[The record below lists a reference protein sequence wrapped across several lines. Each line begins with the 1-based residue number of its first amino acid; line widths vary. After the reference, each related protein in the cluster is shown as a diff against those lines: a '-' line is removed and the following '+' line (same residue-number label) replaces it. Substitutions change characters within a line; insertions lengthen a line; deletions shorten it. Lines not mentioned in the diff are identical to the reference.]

1 MAQRVLIAIILLCAA
16 PALLGYS
23 VQDEIRRRQLELQ
36 AIRDQIAGLEKKIK
50 QQQLNESEALDLVET
65 YDRKATLVRKLIAKY
80 RQEERE
86 LQRRIERTSVEATR
100 LQSDLDFLKRQY
112 AKYVASAYKSGRT
125 RDLELLLS
133 SRSIN
138 QFYVR
143 TSYLRMFT
151 AQRRR
156 DAEEISEKKLSLD
169 ETRAHVQNQLTEER
183 RLIAEKAAEE
193 DRLTA
198 LAADRR
204 SVLGQIRKDRKLL
217 QRSIDRQMKAA
228 RELED
233 VISSLIESD
242 RIKEERE
249 EEEARRSQQ
258 PLPQPPASKGVFE
271 SRKGRLRW
279 PVSQGTVVAK
289 FGNQKHPTLRTVTV
303 NTGIDIA
310 VDPGSPV
317 SAVADGQVAKI
328 FWMPSYGNLL
338 ILNHAGGYRTVYT
351 HLSEITVAEGQR
363 VAEGDI
369 IAQSGESLEGAR
381 LHFEIW
387 KDREKQN
394 PELWLSRQ

>member
-1 MAQRVLIAIILLCAA
+1 MGRQVLIAIILLGAA
-16 PALLGYS
+16 AAGFGNS
-23 VQDEIRRRQLELQ
+23 RQDEIRKRQMELQ
-36 AIRDQIAGLEKKIK
+36 TIRDQIASLEKKIK
-50 QQQLNESEALDLVET
+50 EQQQNESEALDLVET
-65 YDRKATLVRKLIAKY
+65 YDRKATLVRKLITKY

-86 LQRRIERTSVEATR
+86 LQHRIEKTSVDAKQLE
-100 LQSDLDFLKRQY
+100 SDLTFLKRQY
-112 AKYVASAYKSGRT
+112 ARYVTSAYKSGRT

-151 AQRRR
+151 AQRRS
-156 DAEEISEKKLSLD
+156 DAEEITGKKRSLD
-169 ETRAHVQNQLTEER
+169 ETRAHVQDQLTEER
-183 RLIAEKAAEE
+183 RLIAEKGAEE
-193 DRLTA
+193 DRLTL

-204 SVLGQIRKDRKLL
+204 SVLEQIRKDRKLL

-233 VISSLIESD
+233 VIASLIESD
-242 RIKEERE
+242 RIKEERA
-249 EEEARRSQQ
+249 EEEARKSHL
-258 PLPQPPASKGVFE
+258 PLPQPPASKGSFD
-271 SRKGRLRW
+271 SRKGKLRW

-289 FGNQKHPTLRTVTV
+289 FGNQRHPTLRTVTV

-317 SAVADGQVAKI
+317 SAVAEGQVAKI

-351 HLSEITVAEGQR
+351 HLSEITVTEGQR
-363 VAEGDI
+363 VVEGDI
-369 IAQSGESLEGAR
+369 IAESGESLEGAR

-394 PELWLSRQ
+394 PELWLGRQ

>member
-1 MAQRVLIAIILLCAA
+1 MGRQALIATILLCAA
-16 PALLGYS
+16 AAVFGNS
-23 VQDEIRRRQLELQ
+23 RQDEIRKRQLELQ
-36 AIRDQIAGLEKKIK
+36 TIRDQIAGLEKKIK
-50 QQQLNESEALDLVET
+50 EQQQDESEALDLVET
-65 YDRKATLVRKLIAKY
+65 YDRKATLVRKLIARY

-86 LQRRIERTSVEATR
+86 LQRRIEKTSVDAKQLE
-100 LQSDLDFLKRQY
+100 SDLTFLKRQY
-112 AKYVASAYKSGRT
+112 ARYVTSAYKSGRT

-156 DAEEISEKKLSLD
+156 DAEEITEKKRSLD
-169 ETRAHVQNQLTEER
+169 ETRAHVQDQLTEER

-193 DRLTA
+193 DRLTS

-204 SVLGQIRKDRKLL
+204 SVLEQIRKNRKLL

-233 VISSLIESD
+233 VIASLIESD
-242 RIKEERE
+242 RIKEERAE
-249 EEEARRSQQ
+249 EESRKSHL
-258 PLPQPPASKGVFE
+258 PLPQPPASKGSFE
-271 SRKGRLRW
+271 SRRGRLRW

-289 FGNQKHPTLRTVTV
+289 FGNQRHPTLRTVTV

-317 SAVADGQVAKI
+317 SAVAEGQVAKI

-363 VAEGDI
+363 VVEGDV
-369 IAQSGESLEGAR
+369 IAESGESLEGAR

-394 PELWLSRQ
+394 PELWLGRQ

>member
-1 MAQRVLIAIILLCAA
+1 MHRHLLTVVLLLVAA
-16 PALLGYS
+16 PALLGTS
-23 VQDEIRRRQLELQ
+23 AQDEIRRRQLELQ
-36 AIRDQIAGLEKKIK
+36 AIRDQISSLEKKIK
-50 QQQLNESEALDLVET
+50 EQQLNESEALDLVET
-65 YDRKATLVRKLIAKY
+65 YDRKATLVRKLIGRY

-86 LQRRIERTSVEATR
+86 LQRRIEKTSVDAKG
-100 LQSDLDFLKRQY
+100 LQSDLEHLKRQY
-112 AKYVASAYKSGRT
+112 ANYVTAAYKSGRT

-156 DAEEISEKKLSLD
+156 DAEEIAAKKRTLD
-169 ETRAHVQNQLTEER
+169 DTRAHVQNQLTEER

-193 DRLTA
+193 DRLTS
-198 LAADRR
+198 LAAERR
-204 SVLGQIRKDRKLL
+204 SVLQQIRKDRKLL

-233 VISSLIESD
+233 VITSLIESD

-249 EEEARRSQQ
+249 EEAARKSHQ
-258 PLPQPPASKGVFE
+258 PLPQPPASRGSFE

-317 SAVADGQVAKI
+317 SAVAEGQVAKI

-351 HLSEITVAEGQR
+351 HLAEILVAEGQR
-363 VAEGDI
+363 VLEGDV
-369 IAQSGESLEGAR
+369 IAESGESLEGAR

-394 PELWLSRQ
+394 PQQWLGRQ